1 MGEIFKQNLET
12 VFISFGILVVLI
24 VSIIVDKK
32 KKTNISKFKK
42 IALSALL
49 ISIHI
54 VVTRYLSIQTQFL
67 RISFEVIPIML
78 AGMILGP
85 KYAVLIGGTSD
96 LLGATVFATSRTIV
110 FSWFY
115 FKCSINSMYMWSFSI

>member
-12 VFISFGILVVLI
+12 ILISFGILVILVL
-24 VSIIVDKK
+24 SIIMDKK

-42 IALSALL
+42 IVLSALL
-49 ISIHI
+49 ISINI

-67 RISFEVIPIML
+67 RISFAVVPIML

-85 KYAVLIGGTSD
+85 KYAVLIGGISD
-96 LLGATVFATSRTIV
+96 LLGATVFATSRKFI

-115 FKCSINSMYMWSFSI
+115 FKCSINSMYMWTFPI